1 MVIAINNPWPPPE
14 GHSHGAMADMLELRL
29 PRFEPFRMTCEGHSS
44 PDRSWRLGDTAR
56 KGHRNKADKQL
67 INVCYM
73 IIIWCV
79 VWLVCYKYSESR
91 AHQQEVPWLQHQST
105 YEPCLTVLKSVAPL
119 AFVLWMNQKGLGP
132 WNALV
137 GTHGVP
143 GTKMVPLEDIG
154 SCKPPKISWVPS
166 GNQRWWRIR
175 HL

>member
-1 MVIAINNPWPPPE
+1 MAPWLTCWSCGCRGSNPSEWLARAIQVRIGP
-14 GHSHGAMADMLELRL
+14 GGLET
-29 PRFEPFRMTCEGHSS
+29 PN
-44 PDRSWRLGDTAR
+44 AR

-79 VWLVCYKYSESR
+79 VCYKYSESR

-105 YEPCLTVLKSVAPL
+105 YEPCLTVLRSVAPL